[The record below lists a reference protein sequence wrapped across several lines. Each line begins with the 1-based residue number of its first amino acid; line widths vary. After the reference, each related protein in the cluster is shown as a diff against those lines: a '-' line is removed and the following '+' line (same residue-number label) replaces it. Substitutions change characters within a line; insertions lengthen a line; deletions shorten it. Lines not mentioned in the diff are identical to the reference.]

1 MCRLSDGKLE
11 VQHEIKG
18 EFEVMC
24 PYLNQQGEM
33 MVHALRRERNGN
45 EVSYIGNCYNM
56 ETAKQEWE
64 MAAHAPVGKESKI
77 RLNGSAMVFN
87 RQTSHVV
94 SCFNSKTLLFVDPI
108 SRRSL
113 RLTIEDLKG
122 ATPAVMTAVGN

>member
-1 MCRLSDGKLE
+1 
-11 VQHEIKG
+11 
-18 EFEVMC
+18 
-24 PYLNQQGEM
+24 M

-45 EVSYIGNCYNM
+45 EVGYTGNCYNV
-56 ETAKQEWE
+56 ETAKQEWKME
-64 MAAHAPVGKESKI
+64 AHAPVGKESKI